1 MPFYNVLSL
10 KDFFI
15 KTILRFFRF
24 CVPVFF
30 AILTAALIIFSKI
43 EPVITAVLLGMC
55 LEIFNS
61 NMEKNINKT
70 FFNSCKLLLIFVQNM
85 NLFFAYALASLISVL
100 LTIFLSQI
108 YYLSFEKVSSVI
120 NKIIR
125 NLLNKSFKVN

>member
-1 MPFYNVLSL
+1 MFSQGYWLYL
-10 KDFFI
+10 
-15 KTILRFFRF
+15 
-24 CVPVFF
+24 FF
-30 AILTAALIIFSKI
+30 AILAAALIIFSKI

-55 LEIFNS
+55 LEIFNL
-61 NMEKNINKT
+61 NMEKNINKP

-120 NKIIR
+120 NKTIR